1 MVLSDIKTDISAV
14 AYGMPSTKLRR
25 LVEQSLERFAIDTH
39 AFTAPA
45 TGYAVNGVPEV
56 EVELNDALGKVIA
69 ISDVKIADRSIGEDR
84 FVFWGGQMRMREPNI
99 EGLVTCE
106 AAYIPAV
113 TELLPDEFR
122 QALTDLAME
131 TVLMTAG
138 GNWFNPQLAQFHRMN
153 YITERTRIRAAL
165 FMQSDARNYK
175 SALI

>member
-1 MVLSDIKTDISAV
+1 MVLTDIKTDISAV

-45 TGYAVNGVPEV
+45 TGYAVKGVPEV
-56 EVELNDALGKVIA
+56 EVELNDARGKVIA
-69 ISDVKIADRSIGEDR
+69 ISEVKIADQSISEDR
-84 FVFWGGQMRMREPNI
+84 FMFWGGQMRMREPDI
-99 EGLVTCE
+99 EGLMTCE
-106 AAYIPAV
+106 AAYIPEI
-113 TELLPDEFR
+113 TEQLPDDFR

-131 TVLMTAG
+131 AVLMTVG

-153 YITERTRIRAAL
+153 YNTERTRIRAEL
-165 FMQSDARNYK
+165 FMQSDARNFK